1 MRSFLAVLAVGL
13 VALVA
18 VGLTQRSSL
27 VYSLGI
33 TPALRATQIA
43 PGFPACQGP
52 VRVPGGDTF
61 DRVGFMVDP
70 LTASPPV
77 RVEVREAG
85 GGRVLASGR
94 RAGGYGVFKPGSEDL
109 HVVKVDRPVETHA
122 PLDLCLVDEGRA
134 PVAVIGQAGIASPT
148 TTATRAGKPISPD
161 LAFELRRE
169 NRSLLALL
177 PNIAERASRFRAS
190 WVTPGVYL
198 VLALLILVGAPFLLA
213 RGLKSADAEDQRS
226 SASTSRQ

>member
-18 VGLTQRSSL
+18 VGLPQRSSL
-27 VYSLGI
+27 VYSLGVA
-33 TPALRATQIA
+33 PALRATQIA

-52 VRVPGGDTF
+52 VRVPNGDTF

-70 LTASPPV
+70 LTGSPPV
-77 RVEVREAG
+77 RVEVRERS

-94 RAGGYGVFKPGSEDL
+94 LDGGYGAFKPGSQDL
-109 HVVKVDRPVETHA
+109 HVVELDRAVETRA
-122 PLDLCLVDEGRA
+122 PVDLCLADAGRA

-148 TTATRAGKPISPD
+148 TSATRAGKPISPD

-169 NRSLLALL
+169 NRSLIALL
-177 PNIAERASRFRAS
+177 PTIAERAAQFRAG

-198 VLALLILVGAPFLLA
+198 VLALLILVGAPVLLA
-213 RGLKSADAEDQRS
+213 RGLARAGREE
-226 SASTSRQ
+226 

>member
-13 VALVA
+13 AALLA

-27 VYSLGI
+27 VYSLGVA
-33 TPALRATQIA
+33 PALRATQIA

-52 VRVPGGDTF
+52 VRVPGGDAF

-70 LTASPPV
+70 LTGSPPV
-77 RVEVREAG
+77 RVEVREADG
-85 GGRVLASGR
+85 RRVLASGR
-94 RAGGYGVFKPGSEDL
+94 LDGGYGAFQPGSADL
-109 HVVKVDRPVETHA
+109 HVVKVDRAVETDA
-122 PLDLCLVDEGRA
+122 PLVLCLVDEGRQS
-134 PVAVIGQAGIASPT
+134 VAVIGQAGIASPT
-148 TTATRAGKPISPD
+148 TTATRGGKPISPD
-161 LAFELRRE
+161 LAFELQRE

-177 PNIAERASRFRAS
+177 PSIATRASRFRAG

-198 VLALLILVGAPFLLA
+198 GLALAILLGAPFLLA
-213 RGLKSADAEDQRS
+213 RGLARADCEDQRS

>member
-13 VALVA
+13 VALLA

-27 VYSLGI
+27 VYSLGVA
-33 TPALRATQIA
+33 PAMRATLIA

-52 VRVPGGDTF
+52 VRVPGGDEF
-61 DRVGFMVDP
+61 DRIGFMVDP
-70 LTASPPV
+70 TTSSPPV
-77 RVEVREAG
+77 RVEVREAN

-94 RAGGYGVFKPGSEDL
+94 LEGGYGAFRPGSADL
-109 HVVKVDRPVETHA
+109 HEVKVDRAVETDA
-122 PLDLCLVDEGRA
+122 PLDLCLVDEGRES
-134 PVAVIGQAGIASPT
+134 VSVIGQAGIASPT
-148 TTATRAGKPISPD
+148 STATRGGKPISPD

-177 PNIAERASRFRAS
+177 PNIAERASRFRAG

-198 VLALLILVGAPFLLA
+198 VLALLLVVGAPFLLA
-213 RGLKSADAEDQRS
+213 RGLKRADAEDQRS